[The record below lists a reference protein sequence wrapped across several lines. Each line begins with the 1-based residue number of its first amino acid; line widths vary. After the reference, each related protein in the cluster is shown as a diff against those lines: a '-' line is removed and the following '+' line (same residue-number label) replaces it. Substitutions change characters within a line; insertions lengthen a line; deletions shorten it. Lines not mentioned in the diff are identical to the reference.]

1 MDNEAMDAMRVKN
14 ANAVL
19 ARVIFRHAWITRRI
33 EEIEHELSI
42 YREYYDSLSSLL
54 SLVEGRSRDSRELDS
69 AKSPLD
75 DGFRFRNAEVEV
87 SRWLRQ
93 HSFVDGPVTDM
104 SGKVGFKLPD
114 GNVWVD
120 ASAFEEAFGERY
132 DVRAL
137 LGHLARQGLI
147 ETIRDHEGKLRFR
160 VYRRIGGHRR
170 SFIVFRKGFA
180 GKTHAF
186 ALRGVR

>member
-1 MDNEAMDAMRVKN
+1 MDNEARDAMRGIAGED

-19 ARVIFRHAWITRRI
+19 ARVIFRQAWITRRI
-33 EEIEHELSI
+33 KEIEHDLSLC
-42 YREYYDSLSSLL
+42 REYYEWLSSLL
-54 SLVEGRSRDSRELDS
+54 TLVEGRSRDSKQSLLDE
-69 AKSPLD
+69 AL
-75 DGFRFRNAEVEV
+75 RFRNAEVEV

-93 HSFVDGPVTDM
+93 HSFVEGSVTDM
-104 SGKVGFKLPD
+104 SGKVGFKLPG

-137 LGHLARQGLI
+137 LGYLARQGLI

-180 GKTHAF
+180 GKNA
-186 ALRGVR
+186 RI